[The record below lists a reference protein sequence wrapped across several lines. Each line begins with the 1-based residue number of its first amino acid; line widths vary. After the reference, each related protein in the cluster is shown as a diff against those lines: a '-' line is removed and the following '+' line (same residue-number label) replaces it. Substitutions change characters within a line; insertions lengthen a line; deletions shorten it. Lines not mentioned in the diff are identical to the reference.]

1 MIALLAAFALQIA
14 AARPADIPVQMAYSV
29 RPETLTVGDHFTF
42 VVRVLAPPGA
52 RFEFPAGPDTT
63 GESGVRPVELVGPK
77 LVTMHGDTAVAGY
90 RLAVWDVGS
99 QPLRIPDIVV
109 SYGSAVRRLPLGDAT
124 VFIKSVLPSD
134 TSLRKPKPARAPIRL
149 VAFNWVPLL
158 ALLAA
163 LLAALALWLLWRRWR
178 RRSLA
183 PIDPYQRAIAEF
195 GRIERTD
202 MLQSGRFAEY
212 HSAMVDVL
220 RDYLAAR
227 VPGVRRS
234 HTTAELLDGFPLRSG
249 EALQGGAELLGGVE
263 NELPPLLQKSDMV
276 KFAQR
281 TVNADEARD
290 AGKTSRAIVDRI
302 EALLSNVREAAVPEN
317 SVTTGQDRA
326 A

>member
-1 MIALLAAFALQIA
+1 MIALLAGFALQIA

-63 GESGVRPVELVGPK
+63 GESGIRPVELVGPK

-99 QPLRIPDIVV
+99 QPLRMPDIVV
-109 SYGSAVRRLPLGDAT
+109 SYGPAVRRLPLGDAT

-149 VAFNWVPLL
+149 AAFNWVPWL

-178 RRSLA
+178 RRGLA
-183 PIDPYQRAIAEF
+183 PINPYQRAIAEF

-227 VPGVRRS
+227 VPGVRKS

-249 EALQGGAELLGGVE
+249 ESLGGAELLGGVE
-263 NELPPLLQKSDMV
+263 NELPPLLHSSDMV
-276 KFAQR
+276 KFAKG
-281 TVNADEARD
+281 TVNAEEARG

-302 EALLSNVREAAVPEN
+302 EALLSNVREAGVPEK